1 MGARMFLKIVLAG
14 VLTSCQSTAI
24 GSRHQEFI
32 GYRAQNSMLTEVY
45 EMDLSLHTGGGP
57 NILGPGRFRHEFA
70 GPIYS
75 CADAQYYCF
84 LSVLRVAVPRT
95 GTASSWTAGGH
106 ACRVLD
112 SPILSPDRPVRI
124 LCRSNEQ
131 YSVEFTFERRRGI
144 LSYRRQCPGCFA
156 GEYVLVT
163 ETGLFASPGQH

>member
-1 MGARMFLKIVLAG
+1 MDARMFVKAVFVC

-24 GSRHQEFI
+24 GSQHQEFI

-45 EMDLSLHTGGGP
+45 EMDLTWSTGGGP
-57 NILGPGRFRHEFA
+57 EILGPGRFRHEFA
-70 GPIYS
+70 GPIDS

-84 LSVLRVAVPRT
+84 SSTLRLAVPRT

-124 LCRSNEQ
+124 LCRTNEQ

-156 GEYVLVT
+156 GEYVLAT
-163 ETGLFASPGQH
+163 ETGLFASPGVH

>member
-1 MGARMFLKIVLAG
+1 MDARMFVQLALVC

-24 GSRHQEFI
+24 SGLGQEFI
-32 GYRAQNSMLTEVY
+32 GYRAQNSMLTEVF
-45 EMDLSLHTGGGP
+45 EMDLSLSTRGGP
-57 NILGPGRFRHEFA
+57 EILGPGRFRHEFA
-70 GPIYS
+70 GPIES

-84 LSVLRVAVPRT
+84 SSTLRLAVPRT

-112 SPILSPDRPVRI
+112 SPTLSPDRPVRI

-144 LSYRRQCPGCFA
+144 LSYRRQCPGCFD
-156 GEYVLVT
+156 GEYVLAT
-163 ETGLFASPGQH
+163 ETGLFASPRQH